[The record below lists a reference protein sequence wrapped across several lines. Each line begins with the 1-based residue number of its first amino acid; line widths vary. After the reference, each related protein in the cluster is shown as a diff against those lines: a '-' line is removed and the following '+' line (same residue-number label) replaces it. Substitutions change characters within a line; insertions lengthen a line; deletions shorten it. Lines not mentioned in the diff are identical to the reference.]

1 MSALTHLVRLTSV
14 VVLLLAWHFASVY
27 IGEPFLLP
35 SPSEVIADMAALAS
49 NPAFFPELAA
59 TFVRVLAAFL
69 IAVALSF
76 ALGLPSGH
84 SPLVRAAFSPLLAL
98 VKSMPVVSFILV
110 ALLWF
115 GSSLVPVFVSVL
127 MILPVMTEA
136 ISRGVRQTDPSLLAM
151 ARVYR
156 FRKIDEL
163 LHIRIPSALPFFFAG
178 AGTSLSLAWK
188 IVVAAEIL
196 GFPRLGVGSAMQTAK
211 THLETGR
218 VLSLTAFVVLM
229 SALTEALFSLLS
241 RAAAR
246 HSPVREDDR

>member
-1 MSALTHLVRLTSV
+1 MSALTHLVRLASAT
-14 VVLLLAWHFASVY
+14 LLVLAWHFAAEY

-35 SPSEVIADMAALAS
+35 SPRDVVADMSVLAT
-49 NPAFFPELAA
+49 NPIFFSELAA
-59 TFVRVLAAFL
+59 TFVRVLAAFS
-69 IAVALSF
+69 IAVTLSF
-76 ALGLPSGH
+76 AFGVPAGH
-84 SPLVRAAFSPLLAL
+84 SPLARAAISPLLAL
-98 VKSMPVVSFILV
+98 AKSMPVVSFILV
-110 ALLWF
+110 ALLWV
-115 GSSLVPVFVSVL
+115 GSSLVPVFVAVL

-136 ISRGVRQTDPSLLAM
+136 VSRGVRQTDPSLLYM

-156 FRKIDEL
+156 FGKRDEL

-188 IVVAAEIL
+188 IVVAAEII
-196 GFPRLGVGSAMQTAK
+196 GFPRLGVGSSMQTAK
-211 THLETGR
+211 THLETAR

-246 HSPVREDDR
+246 HSPVREDDT

>member
-1 MSALTHLVRLTSV
+1 MKAITHLVRLTSV
-14 VVLLLAWHFASVY
+14 LLLLLVWHIASVRV
-27 IGEPFLLP
+27 GEPFLLP
-35 SPSEVIADMAALAS
+35 SPRVVLFDMAKLATS
-49 NPAFFPELAA
+49 PVFPAELAA
-59 TFVRVLAAFL
+59 TFVRVLAAFS

-84 SPLVRAAFSPLLAL
+84 SALTRAAISPLLSL

-127 MILPVMTEA
+127 MILPVMIEA
-136 ISRGVRQTDPSLLAM
+136 VSRGVRQTDPSLLAM

-156 FRKIDEL
+156 FRKTDEL
-163 LHIRIPSALPFFFAG
+163 LHIRIPSALPYFFAG

-196 GFPRLGVGSAMQTAK
+196 GFPRFGVGSAMQTAK
-211 THLETGR
+211 THLETAR

-241 RAAAR
+241 RAAAS
-246 HSPVREDDR
+246 HSPVREGDT